1 MVKIRKGTPEMASFS
16 KVFKSAV
23 NPVLDK
29 VIKKTGM
36 KKPTPVAGENTMGA
50 LLRFLLINAVSVIGA
65 KLINEAAEYA
75 SEKFRERTSTG
86 GGAQKIR
93 PEQAT
98 QAAPALDTKYCAK
111 CGAFMIKGEKCDC
124 TAKS

>member
-1 MVKIRKGTPEMASFS
+1 MVKIPKGTPEMASFS

-23 NPVLDK
+23 DPVLDK
-29 VIKKTGM
+29 VMKKTGM
-36 KKPTPVAGENTMGA
+36 KKPTPVAGETMMGA

-65 KLINEAAEYA
+65 KLINEAADYA
-75 SEKFRERTSTG
+75 SEKFRERTGT

-93 PEQAT
+93 PEQAG
-98 QAAPALDTKYCAK
+98 QAAPALETKYCTK

-124 TAKS
+124 TAK

>member
-1 MVKIRKGTPEMASFS
+1 MASFS

-23 NPVLDK
+23 DPVLDK
-29 VIKKTGM
+29 VMKKTGM
-36 KKPTPVAGENTMGA
+36 KKPTPVAGETMMGA

-65 KLINEAAEYA
+65 KLINEAADYA
-75 SEKFRERTSTG
+75 SEKLRERTST

-93 PEQAT
+93 PEQGGQT
-98 QAAPALDTKYCAK
+98 APALETKYCAK

-124 TAKS
+124 TAK